1 MRREVVLR
9 TARLAVTTWLP
20 DDLDDLH
27 RLHSDPVTMRYIGG
41 RTETRAE
48 SAARLHRYLD
58 EQATRGWTRWRVE
71 STSGEFVGRAGLGS
85 YDDDRELGYTLARRV
100 WGRGLATEVATALV
114 GWHDLHPAPRSAGRG
129 GVRDLWG
136 YADIDN
142 TASVRVLVRAGLSFV
157 ETRPAY
163 GTTCAFFRREPPGVA
178 VGERVIA
185 ESASA
190 ASEFIDGTS

>member
-9 TARLAVTTWLP
+9 TARLVVTTWLP

-27 RLHSDPVTMRYIGG
+27 RLHSDATTMRFIGG
-41 RTETRAE
+41 RTETPAE
-48 SAARLHRYLD
+48 SAARLDRYLD
-58 EQATRGWTRWRVE
+58 EQATLGWTKWRVE
-71 STSGEFVGRAGLGS
+71 ASSGFVGRAGFGV

-114 GWHDLHPAPRSAGRG
+114 GWHDLHPAPRSAERG

-136 YADIDN
+136 YADSDN
-142 TASVRVLVRAGLSFV
+142 TASVRVLVKAGLSFV

-163 GTTCAFFRREPPGVA
+163 GTTCAFFRREPPPGVA
-178 VGERVIA
+178 VGERAIA

-190 ASEFIDGTS
+190 ASEFIDRMS